1 MKSILTYFIKY
12 HVAVNI
18 IVLVFISFGII
29 GALSMKSS
37 YHPLTD
43 AKNIMISVLYLGA
56 SPIEMEEGVV
66 LKIENNLKGIV
77 GIDKITSVSKE
88 NSAVINIEIERGK
101 NIDVVLADVKNAV
114 DKVPSFPLGM
124 EPPIISK
131 VENIRE
137 TISFTL
143 SGENIPLITLK
154 QFAREI

>member
-1 MKSILTYFIKY
+1 MKNIISYFIKY

-18 IVLVFISFGII
+18 IVIVFVSFGII

-37 YHPLTD
+37 YQPLSD
-43 AKNIMISVLYLGA
+43 AKNISVSIVYPGA
-56 SPIEMEEGVV
+56 SPSEMEEGVV

-77 GIDKITSVSKE
+77 GIDRITSISKE

-114 DKVPSFPLGM
+114 DKVPSFPAGI

-131 VENIRE
+131 VENIKE
-137 TISFTL
+137 TI
-143 SGENIPLITLK
+143 IDKIIT
-154 QFAREI
+154 QIGSS